1 MPSTSNDEVKHI
13 NPYISKS
20 IAYINNNLK
29 NKITIN
35 DVCQYINLSKFYFS
49 RKFKEEV
56 GVSPYRYILDCK
68 LEAVKNDLADGV
80 DINTLVSK
88 YEFYDLSHLN
98 KNFVKVYGK
107 TPLEYQEEYIR
118 NKNNK

>member
-1 MPSTSNDEVKHI
+1 MPSSKIYNA
-13 NPYISKS
+13 NPYITKS
-20 IAYINNNLK
+20 IEYINDNIKKKLS
-29 NKITIN
+29 IN
-35 DVCQYINLSKFYFS
+35 EICQYINLSKFYFS

-68 LEAVKNDLADGV
+68 LEAVKNVLDDGV

>member
-49 RKFKEEV
+49 RIFKSRSKSSLFFP
-56 GVSPYRYILDCK
+56 VSVISMMLRAYL
-68 LEAVKNDLADGV
+68 
-80 DINTLVSK
+80 
-88 YEFYDLSHLN
+88 
-98 KNFVKVYGK
+98 
-107 TPLEYQEEYIR
+107 TPSTKPR
-118 NKNNK
+118 S